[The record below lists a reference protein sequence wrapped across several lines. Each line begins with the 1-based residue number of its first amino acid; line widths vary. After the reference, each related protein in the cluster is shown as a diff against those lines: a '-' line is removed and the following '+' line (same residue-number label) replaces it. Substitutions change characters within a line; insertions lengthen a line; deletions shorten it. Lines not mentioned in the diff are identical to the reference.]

1 MPQFIEDFSLFIKQ
15 CYDIVWNPKVA
26 TMKNRRIMLLS
37 KCEVCD
43 SKTSNF
49 MKDQEVSVLLSNF
62 GIKTP
67 LGKIPLYGPLL
78 F

>member
-1 MPQFIEDFSLFIKQ
+1 
-15 CYDIVWNPKVA
+15 
-26 TMKNRRIMLLS
+26 MLLS
-37 KCEVCD
+37 KCEMCD
-43 SKTSNF
+43 SKTLNF

-62 GIKTP
+62 GKKTP